1 MTTPIA
7 RVPKP
12 DAEQYKGSR
21 KLFLVPTYLFG
32 PDAAEDGQQ
41 LLERYWSEVRDH
53 IEGLE
58 RSLGKVSH
66 IYHEAL
72 FSDGD
77 EGMRM
82 LEEMNPKAGSFIQA
96 MCHSDARLEATE
108 DRAMMEE
115 SADWQRCI
123 GVGLISESV
132 RTTAVEG
139 YQKATKGRFEHIGAR
154 IDETLKEDEVGALFI
169 RGDHR
174 VQFPPD
180 VQVFYVAP
188 PALDALKRW
197 IDDQVRAVAGN
208 LERAQQPD
216 AEQASS

>member
-21 KLFLVPTYLFG
+21 KLFLVPTYLFA
-32 PDAAEDGQQ
+32 PDAPEDGQQ
-41 LLERYWSEVRDH
+41 LLERYWSEVRDQ

-77 EGMRM
+77 EGMTI
-82 LEEMNPKAGSFIQA
+82 LEGMNPKAGSFIQA
-96 MCHSDARLEATE
+96 MCSSDARLEATE

-132 RTTAVEG
+132 RATAFEPELPISSCLGPSNAPSSTRAIVVSVTDAVNHPI
-139 YQKATKGRFEHIGAR
+139 KLTKPSLG
-154 IDETLKEDEVGALFI
+154 V
-169 RGDHR
+169 
-174 VQFPPD
+174 V
-180 VQVFYVAP
+180 
-188 PALDALKRW
+188 
-197 IDDQVRAVAGN
+197 
-208 LERAQQPD
+208 
-216 AEQASS
+216 S